1 VAATI
6 KFDQSG
12 LPAGTNNRSRS
23 DIVAGTAVTITNVS
37 PGSSNA
43 CALLAK
49 PTDDDTA
56 AISGSSPTWSIT
68 PKTGTFG
75 TYRIRLI
82 VDGES
87 VIHTFTVK
95 SPKRSLVIGAH
106 NERANPNANL
116 TDSDPGTWV
125 NDSETNEG
133 GHFKGWWKE
142 YESLAKAIEASEAL
156 ILTWKVS
163 QVAHGLAVGH
173 VVYVNASGVY
183 TKAGATTLGALGR
196 LVVSYVYDADNFRVC
211 QRGYMNWPSH
221 GLSIGTTYY
230 LSSAVAGGLTS
241 TPPAT
246 WEQPILQAI
255 TANDVLVFGGDQ
267 YKPARVTS
275 DAGITADEN
284 NYAPASDTEWKECV
298 YVRLTSDAEGWA
310 ITGWKAPTQGYPLL
324 KEIHNCSAA
333 YNLILKHNDAGS
345 DAANRMNIEG
355 GVDAVLPPRGSVF
368 LWYDFTSVGWRVIH
382 SRLRPIVISPTA
394 LAAQTDNW
402 NPTDIAFADT
412 VRVTLTG
419 NQTLTGIVPAG
430 DRRLILENVDTTDTL
445 TLEHESASSTAA
457 NRFYLPNAENLAVPP
472 LSSAILEYD
481 GTSLRW
487 RVTGMSAMG
496 SSQAAFGGL
505 YMQDNATTTS
515 ADTTWKVPGGTSTL
529 KLANNFDMPANN
541 RLRYTGAVTKKF
553 RVMLTC
559 TVNAP
564 DARIAWLS
572 LGKDGTRISTLKE
585 ENYQDAGRESN
596 MSVTELVELA
606 QNSYI
611 EPMIRLASSTSTI
624 TIENLNLTISE
635 MQAVGRG
642 AASASSVNGFRLTPT
657 TGAPIPTADVASA
670 GTVYLTPWLHNEI
683 NLYSGGAWKI
693 FKTAEVLLAV
703 TGRTTDL
710 PFDVF
715 AYDNGGVVT
724 LEFLD
729 WTNATTRATALTRQ
743 DGRLVKSGDATRL
756 YLGTIRARSATT
768 YSWVTAA
775 DGASAAVKLDLW
787 NYYNRVPIKCFLY
800 DSTDNH
806 TYTTAVTRQW
816 RATSTYQIDIVNGVQ
831 EEYFE
836 GITSFYSYNV
846 SNQARFGGLG
856 YDTTSAFTTAP
867 DQIMLN
873 IYDIYS
879 VHIDVLKNQP
889 GIGRHFYSWNQ
900 YAVAVGTTYWYG
912 DNGSPTAHQ
921 GGVVG
926 TWRA

>member
-412 VRVTLTG
+412 VRVTLIG

-430 DRRLILENVDTTDTL
+430 DRRLILENVNTTDTL
-445 TLEHESASSTAA
+445 MLAHESASSTAA
-457 NRFYLPNAENLAVPP
+457 NRFYLPNAMNLVVPP
-472 LSSAILEYD
+472 LTAIILEYD
-481 GTSLRW
+481 GTSSRW
-487 RVTGMSAMG
+487 RVTGMSAQSG
-496 SSQAAFGGL
+496 
-505 YMQDNATTTS
+505 
-515 ADTTWKVPGGTSTL
+515 
-529 KLANNFDMPANN
+529 
-541 RLRYTGAVTKKF
+541 VT
-553 RVMLTC
+553 
-559 TVNAP
+559 A
-564 DARIAWLS
+564 
-572 LGKDGTRISTLKE
+572 
-585 ENYQDAGRESN
+585 
-596 MSVTELVELA
+596 
-606 QNSYI
+606 
-611 EPMIRLASSTSTI
+611 
-624 TIENLNLTISE
+624 
-635 MQAVGRG
+635 
-642 AASASSVNGFRLTPT
+642 VNGFRLTPT
-657 TGAPIPTADVASA
+657 TAQPIPTADVASA
-670 GTVYLTPWLHNEI
+670 STVYLTPWLHNEI

-693 FKTAEVLLAV
+693 FKSAEVSLAV